1 MNKLIICA
9 ALSAMM
15 APGAIHAQADASLQ
29 SLCQHLTE
37 LPCYRSEATFTVSMP
52 QLADDVVYDLTL
64 TQQASPADTLMPVA
78 YLIDWTMPSV
88 GAKGFSAYFTGH
100 HYRFGGER
108 LQEYHTDGDPAPFA
122 SVTRALNPTGNAER
136 RTNPGV
142 HRSAQFVNLLPEEIA
157 SSISMMS
164 GDPAY
169 TLTLHPDTTVNGCK
183 VAVIDAVMT
192 IRGTVAQEA
201 EYTFDPATRLPLRI
215 VLENNP
221 GSLSEQTVTVSYSGS
236 TVSDSCP
243 AITEEALM
251 QLYPDV
257 FATMRQSNFR
267 IENLA
272 GQQLPGFALLTST
285 GERYSRRTSDP
296 FRAPTVIA
304 ILEANAGFTPEVI
317 AALRYAIDRLP
328 YPADLIMAF
337 TDNNV
342 DIVEPVVGNIRP
354 GEHLLMSA
362 AALQRDCGA
371 ASLPAVIIADRS
383 GLVTNVIL
391 GFNND
396 LAEDVIQKM
405 ALIK

>member
-1 MNKLIICA
+1 MNKLIMCA
-9 ALSAMM
+9 ALSVMIV
-15 APGAIHAQADASLQ
+15 PGALQAQSDAPLQ

-52 QLADDVVYDLTL
+52 QLADDVIYDLSL
-64 TQQASPADTLMPVA
+64 TQQASPADTLMPVS
-78 YLIDWTMPSV
+78 YLIDWTMHGT
-88 GAKGFSAYFTGH
+88 GATGFSAYFNGN

-108 LQEYHTDGDPAPFA
+108 LQEYHTEGDPAPFTP
-122 SVTRALNPTGNAER
+122 VTRALNATGNAQR

-142 HRSAQFVNLLPEEIA
+142 HRSAQFVNLLPEEIGA
-157 SSISMMS
+157 TISAMLR
-164 GDPAY
+164 DPAY
-169 TLTLHPDTTVNGCK
+169 TVTLHPDTTVNGRK
-183 VAVIDAVMT
+183 VTVIDAIMT
-192 IRGTVAQEA
+192 IQGTVAQEA
-201 EYTFDPATRLPLRI
+201 EYTFDPATRLPLKI

-221 GSLSEQTVTVSYSGS
+221 GSLSEQTVTVSYANSS
-236 TVSDSCP
+236 VTDSCP
-243 AITEEALM
+243 AITEETLM
-251 QLYPDV
+251 TKYPDV
-257 FATMRQSNFR
+257 FASMRQSNFR

-272 GQQLPGFALLTST
+272 GRQLPGFALLTST

-296 FRAPTVIA
+296 FRAPTIVA
-304 ILEANAGFTPEVI
+304 ILEAKAGFTPEVI
-317 AALRYAIDRLP
+317 ASLREAVDRLP

-337 TDNNV
+337 TDNHV
-342 DIVEPVVGNIRP
+342 DTVESIVGGLRP

-371 ASLPAVIIADRS
+371 ATLPAIIIADRS

-405 ALIK
+405 ALIR